1 MARVA
6 RLKGYGYAQPPVGI
20 NESAYIFG
28 ALPKK
33 GFDFCVLPVHFYRMI
48 LSDARI
54 LEEIEKGTIKISPY
68 DRASLGSNSYDVRLG
83 GTLATYREHILDAKK
98 HNEIELFE
106 IPEDGFVLYPHI
118 FYLGVTLEYT
128 ETHAH
133 VPFLEGKSSTGR
145 LGIDIHA
152 TAGKGDVGFCGNWTL
167 EISVKQPVKVYKGMP
182 IGQLIYFP
190 VEGEI
195 LESYAQKKGAKY
207 SHQPDRPVES
217 MMWKNVF

>member
-1 MARVA
+1 
-6 RLKGYGYAQPPVGI
+6 
-20 NESAYIFG
+20 
-28 ALPKK
+28 
-33 GFDFCVLPVHFYRMI
+33 MI
-48 LSDARI
+48 LSDKRI
-54 LEEIEKGTIKISPY
+54 LEEMEKGTIVIQPY
-68 DRASLGSNSYDVRLG
+68 EREALGSNSYDVHLG
-83 GTLATYREHILDAKK
+83 KWLATYKNHILDARV
-98 HNEIELFE
+98 HNQIEYFE

-128 ETHAH
+128 ETHVH

-167 EISVKQPVKVYKGMP
+167 EISVKQPVKVYAGMP

-195 LESYAQKKGAKY
+195 EVKYNEKKNAKYAQQIDK
-207 SHQPDRPVES
+207 PVES
-217 MMWKNVF
+217 MMWKNRF